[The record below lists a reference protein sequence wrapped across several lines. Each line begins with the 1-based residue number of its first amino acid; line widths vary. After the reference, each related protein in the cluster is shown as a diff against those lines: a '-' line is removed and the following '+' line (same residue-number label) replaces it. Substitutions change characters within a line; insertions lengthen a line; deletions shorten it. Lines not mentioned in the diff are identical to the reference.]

1 MATEKLG
8 AYILDH
14 DEKSFIVSNNQ
25 LQQIEYSSSKVMV
38 AGEERNDLLHKDYNN
53 YIDFKLS
60 FDELNFKNEDA
71 AVEKLE
77 AVAADIS
84 KIKRENHIKK
94 DTWHKQFRIT
104 DEFDSLSDVEK
115 NKAVKNLVDDN
126 YKDSDR
132 EIPKVRSYERTQD
145 GWDKEIIKV
154 KLERNYNKNLNLNDS
169 IISIHTKSRDE
180 VKGKENYKVK
190 PHIHLT
196 INRNN
201 NWGRKYAYLKQEL
214 SQVIRKHNLT
224 SSHNVDIKRDRSGK
238 DYKEYR
244 ILKDR
249 LSSFSWVVNKHEE
262 GKYII
267 KQLQQYER
275 NDKSVKLN
283 NVEEKLNRYIELG
296 GSYDFA
302 RKLQTNLKEKL
313 NFEIDIKEPQEYKE
327 ASKNIEQGNYKQI
340 INKVRSQALN
350 GERISEKY
358 KEFAKEVLSK
368 DEVDIKELAAS
379 RGIQAAVKNRG
390 YHLDRDFNKVIDRQK
405 INRLCDK
412 EVKVIDRIEKKEKYN
427 QVKEKIDAREYLNQ
441 DKLRK
446 DLKAAGI
453 DDCKKTFGASE
464 VAVVFQGKEE
474 YIRNNLKNDK
484 FLAASE
490 VKEEIEAMKIDI
502 SDTWKDKIADKIYKE
517 QAPVFEKEKEMKE
530 VNNKLKNLKQQ
541 RASAARSL
549 NRLQSTCKK
558 IGFELKNFTNDNSRE
573 ELLDEINESSNKIK
587 AGISILLTIYRN
599 QAAPNKFKKAKRI
612 AANQSKKKMNNWD
625 QYFVREEKN
634 IRKITDAAD
643 KNKIIVKNIKKLQ
656 QGYKVTT
663 VKPIDQIENYKKIKD
678 HVNKLD
684 NLIRQSEYKL
694 KNNIENE
701 STTNLYKMKKQKK
714 ILVDKLDKREKEYSK
729 GIKLKTET
737 YKFKAED
744 SEKVFEILGQRKV
757 MNKKIY
763 KFDKGISKFD
773 SNIDDRIDDCK
784 VDIKHLEREKGN
796 IDDGGLLGKITGK
809 SRKAKN
815 KRKSIDKKITAKKAK
830 LEKMTKIRA
839 RLENLKEKRSNCF
852 SIIHSG
858 KNKLREFKKKTKES
872 KVHNITKARDRGRS
886 R

>member
-358 KEFAKEVLSK
+358 KEFAKEVLNK
-368 DEVDIKELAAS
+368 EQPNMRELATA
-379 RGIQAAVKNRG
+379 RGIKTAVKNRG
-390 YHLDRDFNKVIDRQK
+390 YQLDRNFNKVIDKQT
-405 INRLCDK
+405 INRFCDK
-412 EVKVIDRIEKKEKYN
+412 EIKVIERLEKNKVKQKVKGKVKDRN
-427 QVKEKIDAREYLNQ
+427 YLSQ
-441 DKLRK
+441 DRLRK
-446 DLKAAGI
+446 DLKKAGI
-453 DDCKKTFGASE
+453 KDCKKAFGASE
-464 VAVVFQGKEE
+464 VAIVFQSNEK
-474 YIRNNLKNDK
+474 YIRNNLEKDK

-490 VKEEIEAMKIDI
+490 VKKEIEAMELDI
-502 SDTWKDKIADKIYKE
+502 SASWKDKIADKIYKE

-587 AGISILLTIYRN
+587 AGISILLAIYR
-599 QAAPNKFKKAKRI
+599 QQEAASKFKKVKNI
-612 AANQSKKKMNNWD
+612 ASKESKKELNNWD
-625 QYFVREEKN
+625 KYFAKEE
-634 IRKITDAAD
+634 T
-643 KNKIIVKNIKKLQ
+643 NIKKIEAAAKESKVEIKDIKKLKE
-656 QGYKVTT
+656 GYQVTADSE
-663 VKPIDQIENYKKIKD
+663 VIKDKSCKIKFKMEDAEAALNAFGIKQAAYKRVRESEQKINQFPKKIIYESEKD
-678 HVNKLD
+678 K
-684 NLIRQSEYKL
+684 IESKIKEL
-694 KNNIENE
+694 K
-701 STTNLYKMKKQKK
+701 K
-714 ILVDKLDKREKEYSK
+714 EKE
-729 GIKLKTET
+729 
-737 YKFKAED
+737 
-744 SEKVFEILGQRKV
+744 
-757 MNKKIY
+757 
-763 KFDKGISKFD
+763 
-773 SNIDDRIDDCK
+773 NI
-784 VDIKHLEREKGN
+784 N
-796 IDDGGLLGKITGK
+796 AGGLLGRITGK
-809 SRKAKN
+809 HKKAKTKKRELEKKIAAEKAKLN
-815 KRKSIDKKITAKKAK
+815 KLDKKINK
-830 LEKMTKIRA
+830 LEKLKKE
-839 RLENLKEKRSNCF
+839 RLEYFDYIDAADIKLKEL
-852 SIIHSG
+852 
-858 KNKLREFKKKTKES
+858 KNKTKES
-872 KVHNITKARDRGRS
+872 KIKNINKKRERHRTR
-886 R
+886 

>member
-1 MATEKLG
+1 MAAEKLG

-94 DTWHKQFRIT
+94 DTWYKQFRIT
-104 DEFDSLSDVEK
+104 DKFDSLSDAEK

-145 GWDKEIIKV
+145 GWGKEIIKV

-180 VKGKENYKVK
+180 VRGKENYKVK

-517 QAPVFEKEKEMKE
+517 QAPIAEKQQELKDIDT
-530 VNNKLKNLKQQ
+530 KLKGLKQQ
-541 RASAARSL
+541 RAATRSNL
-549 NRLQSTCKK
+549 KRLHQTCKK
-558 IGFELKNFTNDNSRE
+558 IGFELKNLTGGYSQD

-587 AGISILLTIYRN
+587 AGISILLAIYR
-599 QAAPNKFKKAKRI
+599 QQEAASKFKKVKNI
-612 AANQSKKKMNNWD
+612 ASKESKKELNNWD
-625 QYFVREEKN
+625 KYFAKEE
-634 IRKITDAAD
+634 T
-643 KNKIIVKNIKKLQ
+643 NIKKIEAAAKESKVEIKDIKKLKE
-656 QGYKVTT
+656 GYQVTADSE
-663 VKPIDQIENYKKIKD
+663 VIKDKSCKIKFKMEDAEAALNAFGIKQAAYKRVRESEQKINQFPKKIIYESEKD
-678 HVNKLD
+678 K
-684 NLIRQSEYKL
+684 IESKIKEL
-694 KNNIENE
+694 K
-701 STTNLYKMKKQKK
+701 K
-714 ILVDKLDKREKEYSK
+714 EKE
-729 GIKLKTET
+729 
-737 YKFKAED
+737 
-744 SEKVFEILGQRKV
+744 
-757 MNKKIY
+757 
-763 KFDKGISKFD
+763 
-773 SNIDDRIDDCK
+773 NI
-784 VDIKHLEREKGN
+784 N
-796 IDDGGLLGKITGK
+796 AGGLLGRITGK
-809 SRKAKN
+809 HKKAKTKKRELEKKIAAEKAKLN
-815 KRKSIDKKITAKKAK
+815 KLDKKINK
-830 LEKMTKIRA
+830 LEKLKKE
-839 RLENLKEKRSNCF
+839 RLEYFDYIDAADIKLKEL
-852 SIIHSG
+852 
-858 KNKLREFKKKTKES
+858 KNKTKES
-872 KVHNITKARDRGRS
+872 KIKNINKKRERHRTR
-886 R
+886 